1 LQPALKNDSAM
12 DPVLAIYPG
21 SFDPVTNG
29 HLDLIERAAKIFT
42 RLVVAVLRN
51 TEKAPLFTLPERVEM
66 LREVSSGFSNVEVD
80 AFDGLLTDY
89 ARRRQ
94 AQVLL
99 RGIRAVSDYE
109 YELQMAMINRR
120 LEPEL
125 ETVFMVP
132 AVAYSFVS
140 SRLVREIARLG
151 GPVSGLVPP
160 SVERRLRA
168 KGTY

>member
-1 LQPALKNDSAM
+1 M
-12 DPVLAIYPG
+12 EPVLAIYPG

-29 HLDLIERAAKIFT
+29 HLDLIERAAKIFKH
-42 RLVVAVLRN
+42 LVVAVLRN
-51 TEKAPLFTLPERVEM
+51 AEKAPLFSLPERLEM
-66 LREVSSGFSNVEVD
+66 LREVSGSFPNVEVD
-80 AFDGLLTDY
+80 SFDGLLTDY

-132 AVAYSFVS
+132 AVSYSFVS

-151 GPVSGLVPP
+151 GPVAGLVPP

-168 KGTY
+168 KYMLTLDKQ

>member
-1 LQPALKNDSAM
+1 M
-12 DPVLAIYPG
+12 EPVLAIYPG

-29 HLDLIERAAKIFT
+29 HLDLIERAAKIFKH
-42 RLVVAVLRN
+42 LVVAVLRN
-51 TEKAPLFTLPERVEM
+51 TEKAPLFSLPERLEM
-66 LREVSSGFSNVEVD
+66 LREVSSGIANVEVD
-80 AFDGLLTDY
+80 SFDGLLTDY

-151 GPVSGLVPP
+151 GPVAGLVPP
-160 SVERRLRA
+160 PVERRLRA
-168 KGTY
+168 KGRY